1 MHTRLI
7 TGYFLTAFLGILSHF
22 FYEWSG
28 QNPIVA
34 LFSPVSESVW
44 EHLKLLFFPVLL
56 YSLTLAFSPGRKYSG
71 LYNSLLLGNL
81 TGAFSIPVLF
91 YTYSGILGTNFLP
104 FDIAVFLAGLFITF
118 YTAWKYQNSKTL
130 YRHRHWIYL
139 FTFLFTAS
147 FFIFTFFQPEIGL
160 FQSPQLP

>member
-1 MHTRLI
+1 MHTHLI

-28 QNPIVA
+28 HNPIVA

-44 EHLKLLFFPVLL
+44 EHIKLLFFPVLF
-56 YSLTLAFSPGRKYSG
+56 YSLCLSLSPVRKYSG
-71 LYNSLLLGNL
+71 LYNSLLSGNL
-81 TGAFSIPVLF
+81 LGSFSIPVLF

-104 FDIAVFLAGLFITF
+104 FDIAVFLTGLFITF
-118 YTAWKYQNSKTL
+118 YAAQKYQNSKKL
-130 YRHRHWIYL
+130 YRHRYWIYL
-139 FTFLFTAS
+139 FTFLFTIL
-147 FFIFTFFQPEIGL
+147 FFIFTFFQPDIGL